1 MHIRVLQHRLAKV
14 FTMRKLLRTS
24 SLASALV
31 YSLIA
36 VGSLSLSGCSTSSFM
51 SSLAPYKVEV
61 VQGNSVSREQVSQLK
76 NGMSRD
82 QVGDILGTPLL
93 VSLFHADRW
102 EYGFLMR
109 RPGVEVQSRKLTVFF
124 ENDKLSKVEG
134 DTMPSEAEFVDNI
147 SKKLRFG
154 SVPKLELTDSEIQ
167 KYPVKQ

>member
-1 MHIRVLQHRLAKV
+1 
-14 FTMRKLLRTS
+14 MRTLFRTS

-61 VQGNSVSREQVSQLK
+61 VQGNSVSREQVALLK
-76 NGMSRD
+76 AGMSRD
-82 QVGDILGTPLL
+82 QVGDIMGTPLL

-124 ENDKLSKVEG
+124 ENDKVSKFEG
-134 DTMPSEAEFVDNI
+134 GELPTEKDYLMRIAAP
-147 SKKLRFG
+147 KK
-154 SVPKLELTDSEIQ
+154 
-167 KYPVKQ
+167 